1 MNTNKLTYWLV
12 LGVFALGLHS
22 EYRNGRLPAIRRVAG
37 HAESMLC
44 RIVAHAEQTVAL
56 ARVLTS
62 PQLSPAD
69 DLFAPARDR
78 EMAQAELLR
87 DQARVHAQLLRDHV
101 FRDQVRTQADLIR
114 AQAELQRSQIEQIRW
129 RTQSQF
135 RLTNAANRRVTLI
148 CPKTGARIS
157 VNAGLSDVEVGDNF

>member
-1 MNTNKLTYWLV
+1 MNTNKVMYWLV

-22 EYRNGRLPAIRRVAG
+22 EYRNGRFPAIHRVAE
-37 HAESMLC
+37 HAESTLC
-44 RIVAHAEQTVAL
+44 RIVTRAEQTVAL

-62 PQLSPAD
+62 PQPLAVDELLAS
-69 DLFAPARDR
+69 ARDR

-87 DQARVHAQLLRDHV
+87 DQARAHAQLLRD
-101 FRDQVRTQADLIR
+101 QVHAQADLIR
-114 AQAELQRSQIEQIRW
+114 LQAELQQSQIEQIRW

-135 RLTNAANRRVTLI
+135 RLTNATNRRITLI

-157 VNAGLSDVEVGDNF
+157 VNPTPSDVEVGDNF

>member
-1 MNTNKLTYWLV
+1 MNSNKLTYWLV

-22 EYRNGRLPAIRRVAG
+22 EYRNGRLPAIHRVAD
-37 HAESMLC
+37 HAESTLC
-44 RIVAHAEQTVAL
+44 RIVAGAEQTVAL

-62 PQLSPAD
+62 PEPLAAN
-69 DLFAPARDR
+69 DLFASARG

-87 DQARVHAQLLRDHV
+87 DQARAHAQLVRDQVHAQ
-101 FRDQVRTQADLIR
+101 AELIR
-114 AQAELQRSQIEQIRW
+114 AQVELQRSQIEQIRW

-157 VNAGLSDVEVGDNF
+157 VNAGPSDVEVGDNY

>member
-22 EYRNGRLPAIRRVAG
+22 EYRNGRLPAIRGVAE
-37 HAESMLC
+37 HAESTLC
-44 RIVAHAEQTVAL
+44 RIVARAEQTVAL
-56 ARVLTS
+56 ARALTS
-62 PQLSPAD
+62 PQPLAAD
-69 DLFAPARDR
+69 DLFASVRDR
-78 EMAQAELLR
+78 QMAQTELLG
-87 DQARVHAQLLRDHV
+87 DQVQVHAQLLRD
-101 FRDQVRTQADLIR
+101 QVRAQADLIR

-148 CPKTGARIS
+148 CPKTGTKIS
-157 VNAGLSDVEVGDNF
+157 VNAGPSDVEVGDTF